1 MKLTFN
7 SADIISWKN
16 YYQNYVLV
24 KRHDYRIGV
33 YLDFTGVDWSKVFN
47 FRTKRLG
54 VSH

>member
-33 YLDFTGVDWSKVFN
+33 YLDFT
-47 FRTKRLG
+47 
-54 VSH
+54 VSTEAKYLILERNV